1 MDVLGV
7 QNDYDWIVKILKSSK
22 TSTHIE
28 MTDKLLSF
36 FLKKWYGI
44 LNDDQ
49 KNTFLCDFNNIK
61 LEITPKINKN
71 HPIV

>member
-49 KNTFLCDFNNIK
+49 KKHIFM
-61 LEITPKINKN
+61 
-71 HPIV
+71 